1 MIRKTNLM
9 YVFSKIND
17 CSYRFHIESIIVFIN
32 FPLDFK
38 QNFKALINN
47 YNIFV
52 NFL

>member
-1 MIRKTNLM
+1 MT
-9 YVFSKIND
+9 VVTV
-17 CSYRFHIESIIVFIN
+17 FHIESIIVFIN

-52 NFL
+52 NFLKLIL